1 VKFMAS
7 RDPKDLNP
15 ELREIYYK
23 VMDDCKVIGLDV
35 HCCCTWRSVAE
46 QMEMFNKGA
55 SKRKLGAHNCK
66 DENGNP
72 SSKAFDFYIIN
83 KFGKV
88 TWSTTDDTNNDGHPD
103 YIQVG
108 EIGKKYGLEYGGD
121 WPSLKDYDHLQLKG
135 A

>member
-1 VKFMAS
+1 MAS
-7 RDPKDLNP
+7 RNPNDLCP
-15 ELREIYYK
+15 ELRAIYFKIMDECEK
-23 VMDDCKVIGLDV
+23 VGLDV

-55 SKRKLGAHNCK
+55 SKRKVGPHNYK
-66 DENGNP
+66 DANGNP
-72 SSKAFDFYIIN
+72 NSKAFDFYIID

-88 TWSTTDDTNNDGHPD
+88 TWSTTADTNQDGHPD

-108 EIGKKYGLEYGGD
+108 EIGKKYGLEFGGD
-121 WPSLKDYDHLQLKG
+121 WKTLKDYDHLQLMG